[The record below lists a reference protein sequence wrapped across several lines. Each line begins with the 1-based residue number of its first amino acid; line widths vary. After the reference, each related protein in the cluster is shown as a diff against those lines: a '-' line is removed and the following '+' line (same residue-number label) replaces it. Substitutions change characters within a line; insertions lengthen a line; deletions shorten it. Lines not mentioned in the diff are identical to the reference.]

1 MPSDKSLRL
10 SVGVPGLEPGKTGP
24 ESVVLPITP
33 YPKLSLYQDSLSITG
48 ANLQAF
54 SIYTKQKCIFFEK
67 NRFYSNNIPAEC
79 PILSIFHLKI
89 IIHHGCSAILHG
101 CSAILHDHHFETI
114 SSRDKSIKCA
124 NRHWKR
130 NCGQFPEFS

>member
-1 MPSDKSLRL
+1 MPSDKSLRF

-67 NRFYSNNIPAEC
+67 KSLLLQNIPAEC
-79 PILSIFHLKI
+79 PILSILHLKI
-89 IIHHGCSAILHG
+89 IIHHG